1 MRKYYCPYCGEPSFK
16 WYHKYLSRNVRLNIF
31 HQFLCCKKCD
41 KKTYLKSH
49 QTIWILLFVLLAVVF
64 VLYFFES
71 FLLEFPIFAMIL
83 LTVSF
88 ALLIAESLLHI
99 FLSKIIRDKTQVPD
113 KFYKATIIM
122 DERIKYPKL
131 YFCGTS
137 VVILNFK
144 DTNELLPIII
154 EPIAFND
161 RDCNCR
167 ITFIKNDNMGDLC
180 GEKFILTDNAKTV
193 AIGSFNQR

>member
-1 MRKYYCPYCGEPSFK
+1 MKKYYCPYCGEPSFK

-31 HQFLCCKKCD
+31 HQFLSCKKCN

-49 QTIWILLFVLLAVVF
+49 QTIWILLFILLAVVF

-71 FLLEFPIFAMIL
+71 FLLKFPVFTVIF

-88 ALLIAESLLHI
+88 ALLVSESLLHI
-99 FLSKIIRDKTQVPD
+99 FLSKIVRDKTPVPD
-113 KFYKATIIM
+113 KFYKATINT

-137 VVILNFK
+137 VVILNFR
-144 DTNELLPIII
+144 DNNELLPVII
-154 EPIAFND
+154 EPTAFNN
-161 RDCNCR
+161 RECCCK
-167 ITFIKNDNMGDLC
+167 IIFIKNDDMGDLC
-180 GEKFILTDNAKTV
+180 GKEFTLTDNAKTV